1 MRRRADADGS
11 GKRERQRLVREIVAE
26 GAVTSQ
32 QALVDQLAIRGIRVT
47 QATVSRDIGEIGLVK
62 VSTGGRHVYTSP
74 DGLSQAPAD
83 SDDERLRHVLAEYP
97 VRVGRS
103 GLTLLLLSEAGTAGA
118 IAQAI
123 DDSTLHE
130 QEGTLAGDDT
140 VLVLFADEPRLRAWL
155 TRFEALRQ
163 AVTRMESTR

>member
-1 MRRRADADGS
+1 MEARDRHETS
-11 GKRERQRLVREIVAE
+11 KRDRQRLVREIVAQ

-32 QALVDQLAIRGIRVT
+32 RALVDRLAARGIRVT

-74 DGLSQAPAD
+74 DGLGQAPAGA
-83 SDDERLRHVLAEYP
+83 DDERLRHVLAAYP

-118 IAQAI
+118 LAQAI

-155 TRFEALRQ
+155 ARFEGLQQ
-163 AVTRMESTR
+163 AGTRMESRR